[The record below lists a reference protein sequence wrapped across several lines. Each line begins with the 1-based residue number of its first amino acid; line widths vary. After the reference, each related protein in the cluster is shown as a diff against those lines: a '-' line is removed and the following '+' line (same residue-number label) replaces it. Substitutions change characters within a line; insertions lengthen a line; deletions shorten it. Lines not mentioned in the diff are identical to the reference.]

1 MDLNLKGLQADCQ
14 FDSTGCILGLYIFS
28 RETSTNDQD
37 LKDVLD
43 SKEDVEVTTVDF
55 GEIQLGGSDVQ
66 RMCIRLAPFITRQ
79 LKH

>member
-1 MDLNLKGLQADCQ
+1 
-14 FDSTGCILGLYIFS
+14 LYIFS

-66 RMCIRLAPFITRQ
+66 RMCIRLAPFITR
-79 LKH
+79 